1 MTRKKRFSFGSH
13 NPGKNRLDC
22 DNENGCER
30 QFLTGHMFFPGVN
43 AQGQQVFLKDIWPT
57 RDEIQAVERQYV
69 IPGMFKEVYQKIEVR
84 DTTVH
89 TLGNIGFVLSRQT
102 RGQQEHEPERHLFPP
117 LPRAGLQTT
126 RLPWL
131 MSLQN
136 PLATD
141 REEVWHT
148 ASITGFRP
156 ISPPWR
162 PLYLSLEW
170 LNVPLKN
177 HLSVKKKKVLRSGC
191 ANLMRR
197 EKFFKFKNF

>member
-1 MTRKKRFSFGSH
+1 
-13 NPGKNRLDC
+13 
-22 DNENGCER
+22 
-30 QFLTGHMFFPGVN
+30 MFFPGVN

-102 RGQQEHEPERHLFPP
+102 RGQQEREPERHLFPP

-126 RLPWL
+126 RLPRL

-141 REEVWHT
+141 REEV
-148 ASITGFRP
+148 
-156 ISPPWR
+156 
-162 PLYLSLEW
+162 
-170 LNVPLKN
+170 
-177 HLSVKKKKVLRSGC
+177 
-191 ANLMRR
+191 
-197 EKFFKFKNF
+197 